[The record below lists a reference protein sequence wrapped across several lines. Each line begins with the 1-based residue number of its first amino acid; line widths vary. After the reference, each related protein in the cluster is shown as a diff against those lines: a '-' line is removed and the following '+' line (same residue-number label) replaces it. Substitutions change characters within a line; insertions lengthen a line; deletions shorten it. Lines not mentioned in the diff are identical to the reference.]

1 MPDRVRHDEHLM
13 KNTVIQKIPAMIL
26 ALLLVLSPVPVQAGW
41 VDDWLTQK
49 TSNPPDYFAGQKRG
63 YYSGGGFSARWQNNA
78 TYPVTVE
85 PPRIKAGC
93 GGIDVFMGGFSF
105 LNFEYLVQK
114 LQRILMSGGAVAFDL
129 ALKTLCE
136 PCATSIKSFEA
147 IADKL
152 NSLQLD
158 ECAAARDIK
167 AVLEKGDGQG
177 FASMDTIGRRLST
190 ALKEN
195 KLSQGVADLYQTV
208 TEEDRA
214 NLNLASKPD
223 MLRAMSGCN
232 PEIKEI
238 FLSNLADSGGSLLEN
253 LGVGRL
259 GLSTDYVSLIRGLVG
274 DVRVEGP
281 DNGFKV
287 SFVSPCP
294 QNTPDDVKSFIEG
307 NVMAKDAAG
316 VCARIID
323 ANRDLVHYVQTRM
336 TGVADRMKSRTALT
350 AADTA
355 FIRESP
361 LSLGLVLKTAIGTE
375 QEAATIATLSEL
387 TARAYVLQMLVDL
400 YNRAFVVMEKA
411 QELLGKKTSAA
422 AGQDSETCK
431 AAIFADNLGQQV
443 AGMND
448 KIYRLQLAARE
459 SYGASAEELA
469 TIFRLLDHMRA
480 VDAQLYSLVARRF
493 GAGVAERTLQ

>member
-1 MPDRVRHDEHLM
+1 MLNR
-13 KNTVIQKIPAMIL
+13 IPKKLSALLL
-26 ALLLVLSPVPVQAGW
+26 AFLLVLSPVPAPAGW
-41 VDDWLTQK
+41 VDDWLSQK

-93 GGIDVFMGGFSF
+93 GGIDVFLGGFSF

-195 KLSQGVADLYQTV
+195 KLSQGVADLYQTI

-214 NLNLASKPD
+214 NRNLAQKPD
-223 MLRAMSGCN
+223 MLRAMNGCN
-232 PEIKEI
+232 AEIKEI

-253 LGVGRL
+253 LGVGKL
-259 GLSTDYVSLIRGLVG
+259 GLSGDYVSLIRGLVG
-274 DVRVEGP
+274 DVRIEGP
-281 DNGFKV
+281 DNAFKV
-287 SFVSPCP
+287 TFVPPCP
-294 QNTPDDVKSFIEG
+294 QNTPDDVKAFIEG
-307 NVMAKDAAG
+307 NVMAKNAAG
-316 VCARIID
+316 TCARITD
-323 ANRDLVHYVQTRM
+323 ANADLVRYVQTRM
-336 TGVADRMKSRTALT
+336 TAVATKMKTRATLT
-350 AADTA
+350 AADAT
-355 FIRESP
+355 FIQESP

-400 YNRAFVVMEKA
+400 YSRATVVMEKA
-411 QELLGKKTSAA
+411 QELLGKKSSAA

-431 AAIFADNLGQQV
+431 AAIFADNLDQQV

-459 SYGASAEELA
+459 SYSASADELT
-469 TIFRLLDHMRA
+469 TIFRLLDHMRS
-480 VDAQLYSLVARRF
+480 VDEQLYSLVARRY
-493 GAGVAERTLQ
+493 GAGVAERTLR